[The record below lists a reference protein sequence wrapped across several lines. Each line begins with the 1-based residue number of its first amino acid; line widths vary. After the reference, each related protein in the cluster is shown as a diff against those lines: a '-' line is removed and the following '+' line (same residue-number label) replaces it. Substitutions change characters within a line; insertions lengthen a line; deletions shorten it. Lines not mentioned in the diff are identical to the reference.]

1 MTHTFARKIGLALL
15 AAVVVT
21 IAVTARA
28 TAEQAG
34 NRAATAADAD
44 RTARAA
50 GRSTA
55 VALTAVEP
63 LNRSIDAGTTTDVRA
78 LPVAYAADAAAFVT
92 ATGQACALLSTS
104 GPATVAVEGAGYD
117 PIEAAWPGDGGWH
130 VWCWTG
136 LRADITYRLRVA
148 ADSGVHAEGI
158 VTDH

>member
-34 NRAATAADAD
+34 NRASAAADAD
-44 RTARAA
+44 REARAA
-50 GRSTA
+50 GRATA

-63 LNRSIDAGTTTDVRA
+63 LNRSVDAGTPADVRA

-104 GPATVAVEGAGYD
+104 GPATVAVEGTGYD

-136 LRADITYRLRVA
+136 LRAGTTYRLRLA
-148 ADSGVHAEGI
+148 ADPGVRAEGI
-158 VTDH
+158 VTDR